1 MSSNLRDFKEIYK
14 KEKDEGNEGDF
25 YSEVALDHF
34 LNPRNVGVIK
44 DADAFARVGD
54 PSCGDFLE
62 LYLKLDPKGET
73 VVDVKFLVFGCGGA
87 ISSTSILTEMVKGK
101 DFVYCLSLSDDDV
114 IEALGD
120 LPEGKGHCSLM
131 SVTALKAAL
140 SEYIMRSYAIS
151 EGIVKD
157 EEEFREKFLMDRKS
171 FEGTDDLDEK
181 GYKKDETDSDS

>member
-1 MSSNLRDFKEIYK
+1 MRDIKNIYR
-14 KEKDEGNEGDF
+14 KEKDEGDGGDF

-34 LNPRNVGVIK
+34 LNPRNVGVIE

-62 LYLKLDPKGET
+62 MYLRLDAKAET
-73 VVDVKFLVFGCGGA
+73 ITDVKFLVFGCGGA
-87 ISSTSILTEMVKGK
+87 ISSTSILTEMIKGK
-101 DFVYCLSLSDDDV
+101 DFTYCLSLSDDDV
-114 IEALGD
+114 IEATGG

-140 SEYIMRSYAIS
+140 SEYIIRRYAIS

-157 EEEFREKFLMDRKS
+157 EAEFREKFLVDRRL
-171 FEGTDDLDEK
+171 FEVTDDLDGKKYEK
-181 GYKKDETDSDS
+181 NETDSDS

>member
-1 MSSNLRDFKEIYK
+1 MRDFKEIYK
-14 KEKDEGNEGDF
+14 KDKNEGNEGDF

-34 LNPRNVGVIK
+34 LNPRNIGVIK

-87 ISSTSILTEMVKGK
+87 ISSASILTEMIKGK
-101 DFVYCLSLSDDDV
+101 DFIYCLSLSDDDV
-114 IEALGD
+114 IEALGS
-120 LPEGKGHCSLM
+120 LPEGKGHCSLL

-140 SEYIMRSYAIS
+140 SEYIMKSYAIS

-157 EEEFREKFLMDRKS
+157 EEEFREKFLMDRGS
-171 FEGTDDLDEK
+171 FKGTDDLDGK
-181 GYKKDETDSDS
+181 